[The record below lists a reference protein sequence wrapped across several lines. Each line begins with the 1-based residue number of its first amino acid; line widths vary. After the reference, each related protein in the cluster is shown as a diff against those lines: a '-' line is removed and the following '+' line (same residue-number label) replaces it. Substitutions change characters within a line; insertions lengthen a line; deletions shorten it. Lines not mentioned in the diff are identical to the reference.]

1 MYGHEDNRMTTK
13 SSRLEL
19 RLTPD
24 FAHKLNYLAQVYS
37 EGNRSELI
45 RDVLERL
52 YQDTKAEEAEERFYS
67 EV

>member
-1 MYGHEDNRMTTK
+1 MATK

-24 FAHKLNYLAQVYS
+24 FTHKLDYLAQVYS